1 MLLVDPGLFIG
12 TAADLNDSQAL
23 TNAGVSHILSVD
35 SADPGP
41 LLPADGGFCR
51 KWINVL
57 DDVTSDLLSHMD
69 DCFLFI
75 QEAVDGGRAALVHC
89 QAGRSRSAAI
99 VTAYLMKKHQLGFT
113 DAYHRLKSFKQDTV
127 KHSRTGLT
135 HKQKHTQTH
144 TLPPLCCYC
153 LCCVVLFC
161 LPCLNCTCLHYLFL
175 YCTTVSIFLFLFL
188 FYFIFFCL
196 ILSYLFALHSLHY
209 HFALDSLI
217 SLCAVHINLNFLLC
231 RRTLFRDSSI
241 LSHPVGE
248 GASAFS
254 HKKSS
259 NLTGDV
265 QCTSYFIEPVQWME
279 QALLG
284 VMDGQLLC
292 PKCSSKLGS
301 FSWCGDQCSCGRW
314 VTPAFQLHRNRVDEI
329 RQLNIQ
335 K

>member
-12 TAADLNDSQAL
+12 TAADLNDIQAL
-23 TNAGVSHILSVD
+23 RNAGVSHVLSVD

-41 LLPADGGFCR
+41 LLPPDGGFCR

-57 DDVTSDLLSHMD
+57 DEATSDLLSHLD
-69 DCFLFI
+69 DCFLFL

-89 QAGRSRSAAI
+89 QAGRSRSATV

-113 DAYHRLKSFKQDTV
+113 EAYNRLKSVKQDV
-127 KHSRTGLT
+127 QVNSGFEEQLCLYEDMQCKVDSSSPLYKQYRLT
-135 HKQKHTQTH
+135 KITEKYPELQQV
-144 TLPPLCCYC
+144 PREVFAVDPAQSSSSE
-153 LCCVVLFC
+153 
-161 LPCLNCTCLHYLFL
+161 
-175 YCTTVSIFLFLFL
+175 VS
-188 FYFIFFCL
+188 YRCRK
-196 ILSYLFALHSLHY
+196 
-209 HFALDSLI
+209 
-217 SLCAVHINLNFLLC
+217 C
-231 RRTLFRDSSI
+231 RRTLFRDSSV
-241 LSHPVGE
+241 LSHPVGD

>member
-1 MLLVDPGLFIG
+1 MLLVDPGLYIG
-12 TAADLNDSQAL
+12 TAADLNDSRGLA
-23 TNAGVSHILSVD
+23 NAAVTHILSVD
-35 SADPGP
+35 SVDPVP
-41 LLPADGGFCR
+41 LLPADGGLHR

-57 DDVTSDLLSHMD
+57 DEVTSDLLSHMD

-75 QEAVDGGRAALVHC
+75 REAVDGGGATLVHWVNS
-89 QAGRSRSAAI
+89 GFEE
-99 VTAYLMKKHQLGFT
+99 QLCLYEAMQCEVDT
-113 DAYHRLKSFKQDTV
+113 SSPLYKQYRLTKITEKYPELQHV
-127 KHSRTGLT
+127 PRE
-135 HKQKHTQTH
+135 
-144 TLPPLCCYC
+144 
-153 LCCVVLFC
+153 
-161 LPCLNCTCLHYLFL
+161 
-175 YCTTVSIFLFLFL
+175 
-188 FYFIFFCL
+188 
-196 ILSYLFALHSLHY
+196 LFAVDPAHSSSSEVSY
-209 HFALDSLI
+209 R
-217 SLCAVHINLNFLLC
+217 CRKC
-231 RRTLFRDSSI
+231 RRTLFRESSI

-248 GASAFS
+248 GAPAFG

-265 QCTSYFIEPVQWME
+265 QCTSYFTEPVQWME

-329 RQLNIQ
+329 RHLNIQ

>member
-1 MLLVDPGLFIG
+1 MLLVDPGLYIG
-12 TAADLNDSQAL
+12 TAADLNDRQAL
-23 TNAGVSHILSVD
+23 ASAAVTHILSVD
-35 SADPGP
+35 SVDPAL
-41 LLPADGGFCR
+41 LLPADGGFHR

-57 DDVTSDLLSHMD
+57 DEVTSDLLSHMD

-75 QEAVDGGRAALVHC
+75 QEAVDGGRAALVHWVN
-89 QAGRSRSAAI
+89 GGFEE
-99 VTAYLMKKHQLGFT
+99 QLHLYEAMNCEVDT
-113 DAYHRLKSFKQDTV
+113 SSPLYKQYRLTKITEKYPELQQV
-127 KHSRTGLT
+127 PRE
-135 HKQKHTQTH
+135 
-144 TLPPLCCYC
+144 
-153 LCCVVLFC
+153 
-161 LPCLNCTCLHYLFL
+161 
-175 YCTTVSIFLFLFL
+175 
-188 FYFIFFCL
+188 
-196 ILSYLFALHSLHY
+196 LFAVDPAHSSSSEVSY
-209 HFALDSLI
+209 R
-217 SLCAVHINLNFLLC
+217 CRKC

-241 LSHPVGE
+241 LSHPVGG

-279 QALLG
+279 KALLG

-301 FSWCGDQCSCGRW
+301 FNWCGDQCSCGRW

-329 RQLNIQ
+329 RQLNIR

>member
-1 MLLVDPGLFIG
+1 MLLVDPGLYIG
-12 TAADLNDSQAL
+12 TAADLNDRQAL
-23 TNAGVSHILSVD
+23 ASAAVTHILSVD
-35 SADPGP
+35 SVDPAL
-41 LLPADGGFCR
+41 LLPADGGFHR

-57 DDVTSDLLSHMD
+57 DEVTSDLLSHMD

-89 QAGRSRSAAI
+89 QAGRSRSATI
-99 VTAYLMKKHQLGFT
+99 VTAYLMKRYQLGFSE
-113 DAYHRLKSFKQDTV
+113 AYNRLKSVKQSVQVNGGFEEQLHLYEAMNCEVDTSSPLY
-127 KHSRTGLT
+127 KQYRLT
-135 HKQKHTQTH
+135 KITEKYPELQQV
-144 TLPPLCCYC
+144 PRE
-153 LCCVVLFC
+153 
-161 LPCLNCTCLHYLFL
+161 
-175 YCTTVSIFLFLFL
+175 
-188 FYFIFFCL
+188 
-196 ILSYLFALHSLHY
+196 LFAVDPAHSSSSEVSY
-209 HFALDSLI
+209 R
-217 SLCAVHINLNFLLC
+217 CRKC

-241 LSHPVGE
+241 LSHPVGG

-279 QALLG
+279 KALLG

-301 FSWCGDQCSCGRW
+301 FNWCGDQCSCGRW

-329 RQLNIQ
+329 RQLNIR